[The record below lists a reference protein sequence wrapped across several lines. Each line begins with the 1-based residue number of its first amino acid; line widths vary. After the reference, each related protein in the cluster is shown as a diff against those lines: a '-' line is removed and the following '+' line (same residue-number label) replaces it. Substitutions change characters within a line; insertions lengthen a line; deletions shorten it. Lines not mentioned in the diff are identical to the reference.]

1 MNPAE
6 IYFQGRKPA
15 FPVFRKRLCDFPY
28 PDRSVVMNARFLRR
42 FQVFVGAAGKPAGG
56 HRGIVK
62 TDGPYGPGNVSLA
75 AGLAA
80 GGVCTQQ
87 AA

>member
-1 MNPAE
+1 MYPAE
-6 IYFQGRKPA
+6 IYFQGRKPS

-28 PDRSVVMNARFLRR
+28 PDRTVVMDACLLCSLK
-42 FQVFVGAAGKPAGG
+42 VFVGAAGKPAGG